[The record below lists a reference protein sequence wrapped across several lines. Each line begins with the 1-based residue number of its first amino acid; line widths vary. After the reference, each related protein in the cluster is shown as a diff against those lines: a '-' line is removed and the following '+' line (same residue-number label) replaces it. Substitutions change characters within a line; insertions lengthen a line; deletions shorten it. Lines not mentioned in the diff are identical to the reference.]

1 MTTIRPAPGPANT
14 DYQVTARQGADYYRV
29 FDDIPD
35 VDREIWQRAQ
45 GFIDQA
51 APRMAAA
58 WDTADYPLDLVHRLG
73 ELDLLTDG
81 VKHPLLSRVSPLAAG
96 LVNME
101 ISRGDGSLGTVI
113 AVQAGLA
120 LRTLAL
126 LGSPEQQDRW
136 LRPLAGA
143 EVLGAFA
150 LTEPGH
156 GSDSVALETSAR
168 RDQVGWIL
176 RGAKKWIGN
185 GASGG
190 ITFVYARVD
199 DPGAEDHGAVRCFL
213 VPQDTPGYQ
222 AEVITRKASLRAIHQ
237 AAITLDDVHLPA
249 DALLPGARTFKDAAR
264 VLLATRA
271 GVAWSALG
279 HATACYEAALA
290 YAKQRR
296 QFGKPLAAFQLIQE
310 RLTQMLS
317 ELTSMQLHCRRIA
330 DLDTAGELA
339 PTQASLAKYHNTR
352 AARRVA
358 ATARDLLGGNGIL
371 LDYGVA
377 QHMADIE
384 SIHTY
389 EGTESIQALL
399 IGRDLTGHSAFT

>member
-1 MTTIRPAPGPANT
+1 MTATLQPPGSAS
-14 DYQVTARQGADYYRV
+14 DYQITARQGADYYRV
-29 FDDIPD
+29 FDDVPAA
-35 VDREIWQRAQ
+35 DRDIWERAK

-51 APRMAAA
+51 APRMATA
-58 WDTADYPLDLVHRLG
+58 WDTAEYPLDLVRQLG

-81 VKHPLLSRVSPLAAG
+81 VAHPLLSTVSPLAAG
-96 LVNME
+96 LINME

-120 LRTLAL
+120 LRTLGL
-126 LGSPEQQDRW
+126 LGSPAQQEQW
-136 LRPLAGA
+136 LVPLARA
-143 EVLGAFA
+143 KVLGAFA

-168 RDQVGWIL
+168 RTPDGWIL

-190 ITFVYARVD
+190 ITFVFARVD
-199 DPGAEDHGAVRCFL
+199 DPDADDHGAVRCFL
-213 VPQDTPGYQ
+213 VPQDTPGYRG
-222 AEVITRKASLRAIHQ
+222 EVITRKASLRAIHQ
-237 AAITLDDVHLPA
+237 ALITLDDVRLPA

-290 YAKQRR
+290 YAGQRI
-296 QFGKPLAAFQLIQE
+296 QFGKPLAAFQLVQE
-310 RLTQMLS
+310 RLTQMLAD
-317 ELTSMQLHCRRIA
+317 LTSMQLHCRRIA
-330 DLDTAGELA
+330 DLDTAGDLA

-399 IGRDLTGHSAFT
+399 IGRDVTGHGAFA

>member
-1 MTTIRPAPGPANT
+1 MTATLQPPGSAT
-14 DYQVTARQGADYYRV
+14 DYQITARQGADYYRV
-29 FDDIPD
+29 FDDVPAA
-35 VDREIWQRAQ
+35 DREIWQRAQ

-58 WDTADYPLDLVHRLG
+58 WDTAEYPLDLVRQLG

-81 VKHPLLSRVSPLAAG
+81 VSHPLLSTVSPLAAG

-120 LRTLAL
+120 LRTLGL
-126 LGSPEQQDRW
+126 LGSPEQQERW
-136 LRPLAGA
+136 LRPLARA

-150 LTEPGH
+150 LTEPAH

-168 RDQVGWIL
+168 RDQDGWIL

-190 ITFVYARVD
+190 ITFVFARVD
-199 DPGAEDHGAVRCFL
+199 DPGADDHGAVRCFL
-213 VPQDTPGYQ
+213 VPQDTPGYRG
-222 AEVITRKASLRAIHQ
+222 EVITRKASLRAIHQ
-237 AAITLDDVHLPA
+237 ALITLDDVHLPA

-279 HATACYEAALA
+279 HATACYETALA
-290 YAKQRR
+290 YAQQRI
-296 QFGKPLAAFQLIQE
+296 QFGKPLAGFQLVQE
-310 RLTQMLS
+310 RLTQMLAD
-317 ELTSMQLHCRRIA
+317 LTSMQLHCRRIA
-330 DLDTAGELA
+330 DLDSAETLA

-399 IGRDLTGHSAFT
+399 IGRDLTGHSAFA

>member
-1 MTTIRPAPGPANT
+1 MTVTLQPPGSAT
-14 DYQVTARQGADYYRV
+14 DYQITARQGADYYRV
-29 FDDIPD
+29 FDDVPAA
-35 VDREIWQRAQ
+35 DREIWQRAQ

-58 WDTADYPLDLVHRLG
+58 WDTAEYPLDLVRQLG

-81 VKHPLLSRVSPLAAG
+81 VSHPLLSTVSPLAAG

-120 LRTLAL
+120 LRTLGL
-126 LGSPEQQDRW
+126 LGSPEQQEKW
-136 LRPLAGA
+136 LRPLARA

-150 LTEPGH
+150 LTEPAH

-168 RDQVGWIL
+168 RDQDGWIL

-190 ITFVYARVD
+190 ITFVFARVD
-199 DPGAEDHGAVRCFL
+199 DPGADDHGAVRCFL
-213 VPQDTPGYQ
+213 VPQDTPGYRG
-222 AEVITRKASLRAIHQ
+222 EVIARKASLRAIHQ
-237 AAITLDDVHLPA
+237 AHITLDDVHLPA

-264 VLLATRA
+264 VLYATRA

-290 YAKQRR
+290 YARQRI
-296 QFGKPLAAFQLIQE
+296 QFGKPLAGFQLVQE
-310 RLTQMLS
+310 RLTQMLAD
-317 ELTSMQLHCRRIA
+317 LTSMQLHCRRIA
-330 DLDTAGELA
+330 DLDSAETLV

-358 ATARDLLGGNGIL
+358 AIARDLLGGNGIL

-399 IGRDLTGHSAFT
+399 IGRDLTGHSAFA

>member
-1 MTTIRPAPGPANT
+1 MTATLQPPGSAT
-14 DYQVTARQGADYYRV
+14 DYQITARQGADYYRV
-29 FDDIPD
+29 FDDVPAA
-35 VDREIWQRAQ
+35 DREIWQRAQ

-58 WDTADYPLDLVHRLG
+58 WDTAEYPLDLVRQLG

-81 VKHPLLSRVSPLAAG
+81 VSHPLLSTVSPLAAG

-120 LRTLAL
+120 LRTLGL
-126 LGSPEQQDRW
+126 LGSPEQQEKW
-136 LRPLAGA
+136 LRPLARA

-150 LTEPGH
+150 LTEPAH

-168 RDQVGWIL
+168 RDQDGWIL

-190 ITFVYARVD
+190 ITFVFARVD
-199 DPGAEDHGAVRCFL
+199 DPGADDHGAVRCFL
-213 VPQDTPGYQ
+213 VPQDTPGYRG
-222 AEVITRKASLRAIHQ
+222 EVITRKASLRAIHQ
-237 AAITLDDVHLPA
+237 ALITLDDVHLPA

-279 HATACYEAALA
+279 HATACYETALA
-290 YAKQRR
+290 YAQQRI
-296 QFGKPLAAFQLIQE
+296 QFGKPLAGFQLVQE
-310 RLTQMLS
+310 RLTQMLAD
-317 ELTSMQLHCRRIA
+317 LTSMQLHCRRIA
-330 DLDTAGELA
+330 DLDSAETLA

-399 IGRDLTGHSAFT
+399 IGRDLTGRSAFA

>member
-1 MTTIRPAPGPANT
+1 MTATLQPPGSAT
-14 DYQVTARQGADYYRV
+14 DYQITARQGADYYRV
-29 FDDIPD
+29 FDDVPAA
-35 VDREIWQRAQ
+35 DREIWQRAQ

-58 WDTADYPLDLVHRLG
+58 WDTAEYPLDLVRQLG

-81 VKHPLLSRVSPLAAG
+81 VSHPLLSTVSPLAAG

-120 LRTLAL
+120 LRTLGL
-126 LGSPEQQDRW
+126 LGSPEQQEKW
-136 LRPLAGA
+136 LRPLARA

-150 LTEPGH
+150 LTEPAH

-168 RDQVGWIL
+168 RDQDGWIL

-190 ITFVYARVD
+190 ITFVFARVD
-199 DPGAEDHGAVRCFL
+199 DPGADDHGAVRCFL
-213 VPQDTPGYQ
+213 VPQDTPGYRG
-222 AEVITRKASLRAIHQ
+222 EVITRKASLRAIHQ
-237 AAITLDDVHLPA
+237 ALITLDDVHLPA

-279 HATACYEAALA
+279 HATACYETALA
-290 YAKQRR
+290 YAQQRI
-296 QFGKPLAAFQLIQE
+296 QFGKPLAAFQLVQE
-310 RLTQMLS
+310 RLTQMLAD
-317 ELTSMQLHCRRIA
+317 LTSMQLHCRRIA
-330 DLDTAGELA
+330 DLDSAETLA

-399 IGRDLTGHSAFT
+399 IGRDLTGRSAFA

>member
-1 MTTIRPAPGPANT
+1 MTATLQPPGSAT
-14 DYQVTARQGADYYRV
+14 DYQITARQGADYYRV
-29 FDDIPD
+29 FDDVPAA
-35 VDREIWQRAQ
+35 DREIWQRAQ

-58 WDTADYPLDLVHRLG
+58 WDTAEYPLDLVRQLG

-81 VKHPLLSRVSPLAAG
+81 VSHPLLSTVSPLAAG

-120 LRTLAL
+120 LRTLGL
-126 LGSPEQQDRW
+126 LGSPEQQEKW
-136 LRPLAGA
+136 LRPLARA

-150 LTEPGH
+150 LTEPAH

-168 RDQVGWIL
+168 RDQDGWIL

-190 ITFVYARVD
+190 ITFVFARVD
-199 DPGAEDHGAVRCFL
+199 DPGADDHGAVRCFL
-213 VPQDTPGYQ
+213 VPQDTPGYRG
-222 AEVITRKASLRAIHQ
+222 EVIARKASLRAIHQ
-237 AAITLDDVHLPA
+237 AHITLDDVHLPA

-264 VLLATRA
+264 VLYATRA

-290 YAKQRR
+290 YARQRI
-296 QFGKPLAAFQLIQE
+296 QFGKPLAGFQLVQE
-310 RLTQMLS
+310 RLTQMLAD
-317 ELTSMQLHCRRIA
+317 LTSMQLHCRRIA
-330 DLDTAGELA
+330 DLDSAETLV

-358 ATARDLLGGNGIL
+358 AIARDLLGGNGIL

-399 IGRDLTGHSAFT
+399 IGRDLTGHSAFA

>member
-1 MTTIRPAPGPANT
+1 MTATLQPPGSAT
-14 DYQVTARQGADYYRV
+14 DYQITARQGADYYRV
-29 FDDIPD
+29 FDDVPAA
-35 VDREIWQRAQ
+35 DREIWERAQ

-58 WDTADYPLDLVHRLG
+58 WDTAEYPLDLVRQLG

-81 VKHPLLSRVSPLAAG
+81 VSHPLLSTVSPLAAG

-120 LRTLAL
+120 LRTLGL
-126 LGSPEQQDRW
+126 LGSAEQQEKW
-136 LRPLAGA
+136 LRPLASA

-150 LTEPGH
+150 LTEPAH

-168 RDQVGWIL
+168 RDQDGWIL

-190 ITFVYARVD
+190 ITFVFARVD
-199 DPGAEDHGAVRCFL
+199 DPGADDHGAVRCFL
-213 VPQDTPGYQ
+213 VPQDTPGYRG
-222 AEVITRKASLRAIHQ
+222 EVITRKASLRAIHQ
-237 AAITLDDVHLPA
+237 ALITLDDVHLPA

-279 HATACYEAALA
+279 HATACYETALA
-290 YAKQRR
+290 YAQQRI
-296 QFGKPLAAFQLIQE
+296 QFGKPLAGFQLVQE
-310 RLTQMLS
+310 RLTQMLAD
-317 ELTSMQLHCRRIA
+317 LTSMQLHCRRIA
-330 DLDTAGELA
+330 DLDSAETLA

-399 IGRDLTGHSAFT
+399 IGRDLTGRSAFA

>member
-1 MTTIRPAPGPANT
+1 MTATLQPPGSAT
-14 DYQVTARQGADYYRV
+14 DYQITARQGADYYRV
-29 FDDIPD
+29 FDDVPAA
-35 VDREIWQRAQ
+35 DREIWERAKS
-45 GFIDQA
+45 FIDQA

-58 WDTADYPLDLVHRLG
+58 WDTAEYPLDLVRQLG
-73 ELDLLTDG
+73 ELALLTDG
-81 VKHPLLSRVSPLAAG
+81 VSHPLLSTVSPLAAG

-120 LRTLAL
+120 LRTLGL
-126 LGSPEQQDRW
+126 LGSPEQQEKW
-136 LRPLAGA
+136 LRPLARA

-150 LTEPGH
+150 LTEPAH

-168 RDQVGWIL
+168 RDRDRWTL

-190 ITFVYARVD
+190 ITFVFARVD
-199 DPGAEDHGAVRCFL
+199 DPGADDHGAVRCFL
-213 VPQDTPGYQ
+213 VPQDTPGYRG
-222 AEVITRKASLRAIHQ
+222 EVITRKASLRAIHQ
-237 AAITLDDVHLPA
+237 ALITLDDVRLPA

-279 HATACYEAALA
+279 HATACYETALA
-290 YAKQRR
+290 YAQQRI
-296 QFGKPLAAFQLIQE
+296 QFGKPLAGFQLVQE
-310 RLTQMLS
+310 RLTQMLAD
-317 ELTSMQLHCRRIA
+317 LTSMQLHCRRIA
-330 DLDTAGELA
+330 DLDSAETLA

-358 ATARDLLGGNGIL
+358 AIARDLLGGNGIL

-399 IGRDLTGHSAFT
+399 IGRDLTGRSAFA